1 MKLVKYEFYKLFS
14 KRLFVICFLLF
25 LAFNTVVLYS
35 TQSNDLETSV
45 IHNHSKDY
53 NEIINEISNLPDS
66 EIRLEL
72 KSKLKVVEIAL
83 QLDSLSENSDSRN
96 LEYIDSMLT
105 EYKAESFEE
114 YEQALML
121 DIPRQELLDRQTY
134 LSELVSQSEY
144 VNSYDSFIGEMQERA
159 QHLLKFSIFAKE
171 GTFAY
176 NNIAKTPTDFDELDG
191 IQLKVGN
198 NSVVESTTIFVLTDF
213 LVFALVVLMC
223 IYIFGLER
231 DKELYGLIRTNK
243 NGRLPLIASKLF
255 VTVLTTVLICIAYY
269 LSDIVVCGTYSG
281 FGDMTRCIQ
290 SSSIFM
296 NCSLNLQMWEYL
308 VLWCLSKTVTMC
320 VIAMLLAFIFVV
332 IKNTATII
340 IATAALIA
348 QQGVLYSA
356 IDSNS
361 PVNQFKY
368 INFFYFLD
376 GNNIFGNYL
385 NVNFLSHPI
394 NIISI
399 YILLMPV
406 MFTLLTALTCI
417 FFVKQNQKSSGN
429 VFASLIEKTR
439 ARFRKVK
446 GSTSVFSGECFK
458 HYKGSMAILVILFL
472 ILVAYINLTDNI
484 SIVYASAQESAY
496 SSYMVEL
503 EGEYTAEKE
512 EFLKEQQ
519 EYFDSL
525 YEKLNEISMDTTLS
539 VGEKEVR
546 ISAIN
551 SILEAKGAAFNDV
564 LQQASYIKDIGVQY
578 DITPE
583 FINKTVYKRLVEDP
597 TREWQYFTLLTAI
610 IIFVASNVFAYEHK
624 KQMVNL
630 IRCTR
635 KGKIRLVISKISV
648 ALLTAIISFILI
660 YLPYY
665 INFVKTFGTASL
677 DSPLIFMQDFSE
689 IKSTMSINEM
699 IFLTAAV
706 HIVFAIMA
714 VMLVSMF
721 SQVLKNNILSIIV
734 ASVVLLVPC
743 LLCKDVPSI
752 RLFTAVQ
759 NGMWQWI
766 IPLITILLV
775 VISLFCLAITSI
787 SFCKI
792 NFTYVGRKNNVS
804 T

>member
-14 KRLFVICFLLF
+14 KRLFIICFLLF

-35 TQSNDLETSV
+35 TQSNGLETSV

-53 NEIINEISNLPDS
+53 NEIINEISNLPAS
-66 EIRLEL
+66 EVQLEL

-96 LEYIDSMLT
+96 LEYIESMLT
-105 EYKAESFEE
+105 DYQAESPEE

-144 VNSYDSFIGEMQERA
+144 VNSYDSFIGEMYQRA
-159 QHLLKFSIFAKE
+159 EHQLKFSIFAKK

-176 NNIAKTPTDFDELDG
+176 NNIAKTPTDFKELNG
-191 IQLKVGN
+191 IQIKVGN
-198 NSVVESTTIFVLTDF
+198 NSVVENATTFVMTDS
-213 LVFALVVLMC
+213 LVFALVFLMC
-223 IYIFGLER
+223 IYIFNFER
-231 DKELYGLIRTNK
+231 DKELYGLVRTNK

-255 VTVLTTVLICIAYY
+255 VTVFTTVLTCIVYY
-269 LSDIVVCGTYSG
+269 LSDIVVCGAYSG

-320 VIAMLLAFIFVV
+320 VIAMVLAFIFVV

-348 QQGVLYSA
+348 VQGVLYSA
-356 IDSNS
+356 IESNS
-361 PVNQFKY
+361 PANQFKY

-376 GNNIFGNYL
+376 ENNTFGNYL
-385 NVNFLSHPI
+385 NVNFFSHPI

-399 YILLMPV
+399 YILLMPLL
-406 MFTLLTALTCI
+406 FTLLTALNCTS
-417 FFVKQNQKSSGN
+417 FVKQNQKSSGS
-429 VFASLIEKTR
+429 VFVSLIEKIR
-439 ARFRKVK
+439 AKFSKVK

-458 HYKGSMAILVILFL
+458 HYKGSMAILVALFL
-472 ILVAYINLTDNI
+472 ILVAYTNLTDNI
-484 SIVYASAQESAY
+484 SIVYASARESAY

-525 YEKLNEISMDTTLS
+525 YEKLNEISMDTALS
-539 VGEKEVR
+539 VEEKEVR

-551 SILEAKGAAFNDV
+551 SIIESKGAAFNDV

-610 IIFVASNVFAYEHK
+610 VIFIASNVFAYEHK

-677 DSPLIFMQDFSE
+677 DSPLIFMQDFSG
-689 IKSTMSINEM
+689 INSTMSINEM
-699 IFLTAAV
+699 IFLTVAV
-706 HIVFAIMA
+706 HIVFAVMS

-721 SQVLKNNILSIIV
+721 SQVLKSNILSIIV

-743 LLCKDVPSI
+743 LLCKDVPTI
-752 RLFTAVQ
+752 RLFTAFQ
-759 NGMWQWI
+759 NGMWQWFV
-766 IPLITILLV
+766 PLLFILLSF
-775 VISLFCLAITSI
+775 ISLLCFAATSI
-787 SFCKI
+787 SFCRFTITSVRRKI
-792 NFTYVGRKNNVS
+792 NV
-804 T
+804 